1 MRYANKEDMKRS
13 REILQYNE
21 ILDIKNEDEGV
32 FGFETSPN
40 WDFFPENDIDPEFKY
55 SSAYDPSLQGVDSI

>member
-32 FGFETSPN
+32 LEFETSSN
-40 WDFFPENDIDPEFKY
+40 WSFFPENDIDPEFKY
-55 SSAYDPSLQGVDSI
+55 SSAHDPSLQGS